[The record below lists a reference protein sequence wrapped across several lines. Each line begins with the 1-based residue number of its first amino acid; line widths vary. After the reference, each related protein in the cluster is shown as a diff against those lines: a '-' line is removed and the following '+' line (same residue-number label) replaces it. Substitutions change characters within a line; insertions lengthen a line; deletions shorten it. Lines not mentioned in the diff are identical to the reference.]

1 MLYPSSKTTT
11 NPRRN
16 TSKYNASQPALLL
29 PTEAEAEILGAPE
42 KHVKLGSILR
52 LVCIMHHTTEAL
64 SYVFWYRG
72 NEMIN
77 YESEEGTGVSI
88 REAGEQ
94 GATGR
99 SGHRA

>member
-1 MLYPSSKTTT
+1 MFTLTQKNIKTQQ
-11 NPRRN
+11 
-16 TSKYNASQPALLL
+16 NARKKKHRYKQSHLALLFL

-77 YESEEGTGVSI
+77 YESEEGTGVNI
-88 REAGEQ
+88 F
-94 GATGR
+94 
-99 SGHRA
+99 